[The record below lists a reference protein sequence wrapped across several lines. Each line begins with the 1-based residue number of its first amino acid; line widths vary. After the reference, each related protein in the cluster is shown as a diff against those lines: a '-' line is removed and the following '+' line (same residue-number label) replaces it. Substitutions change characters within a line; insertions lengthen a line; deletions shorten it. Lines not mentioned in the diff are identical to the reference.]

1 MCYSDLKGAREVVLA
16 ELMPEATPEKSAAPP
31 WAPSDIAQLWLA
43 GFTCLLV
50 IVVGIGIA
58 GQEEVLLIPYA
69 LMVLP
74 ALAAA
79 TIRVTRRRLKGES
92 TSVIDSVA
100 TMMLTGLISLTITI
114 CLIIVLGALAIIY
127 AIAAC
132 FGALKG

>member
-16 ELMPEATPEKSAAPP
+16 ELMPEVVPQVASAPA
-31 WAPSDIAQLWLA
+31 WAPGDLAQLWLA
-43 GFTCLLV
+43 GLTCLLV
-50 IVVGIGIA
+50 ILVGIGIA

-114 CLIIVLGALAIIY
+114 CLVIVLGALAIIY
-127 AIAAC
+127 AIATC